1 MKINA
6 TMIVLPIN
14 DLSKT
19 ISYYQDNYNFQVSV
33 LWPEDNPNYILI
45 SNGHNHLGF
54 IKSDKQNTD
63 NKEISINFD
72 VDNIDDVYAKIKE
85 NVNIIEKLSNAEYN
99 RKEFSLLDC
108 NGYKITI
115 GQYVNNENSE
125 AS

>member
-19 ISYYQDNYNFQVSV
+19 ISYYQDNFNFQVSV

-54 IKSDKQNTD
+54 IKSEARNTD

-85 NVNIIEKLSNAEYN
+85 KVNIIEKLSNAEYN

-115 GQYVNNENSE
+115 GQYVNKENSE

>member
-19 ISYYQDNYNFQVSV
+19 ISYYQDNFNFQVSV

-54 IKSDKQNTD
+54 IKSETRNSD

-72 VDNIDDVYAKIKE
+72 VDNIDDVYATIKE
-85 NVNIIEKLSNAEYN
+85 NVNVIDELSDAEYN

-108 NGYKITI
+108 NGYKVTI
-115 GQYVNNENSE
+115 GQYIDVNNSKD
-125 AS
+125 S